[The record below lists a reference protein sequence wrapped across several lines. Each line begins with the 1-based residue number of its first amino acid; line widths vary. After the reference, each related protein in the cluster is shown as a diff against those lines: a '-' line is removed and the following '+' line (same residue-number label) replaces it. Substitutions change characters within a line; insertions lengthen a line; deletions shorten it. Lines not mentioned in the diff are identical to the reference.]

1 MGFGHGKYDKTRSEI
16 LYTICTFQVSDPF
29 TRRKTQPVLATH
41 VLKKNGDDAKGV
53 QEADIILSDKIKQ
66 DKENLLKEKEE
77 IKVKKEAAEDMFSA
91 HDFDITIDLDTV
103 SSNSSASNVNLKPVT
118 ATTQSAGPKKSLNLA
133 DYKKKRGLI

>member
-1 MGFGHGKYDKTRSEI
+1 M
-16 LYTICTFQVSDPF
+16 
-29 TRRKTQPVLATH
+29 LATH
-41 VLKKNGDDAKGV
+41 VLKKNGDDAKGG